1 MAVSFI
7 PPVIRNPWSVF
18 DALAAFAAR
27 FFAAAEATD
36 EVHRHVLTNLVV
48 EAVDES
54 ALTVHGYLQIVATAR
69 GGDSRLVRMTTVTD
83 HVVRVGEE
91 WKIARRTVSR
101 DDAPRA
107 SEQA

>member
-7 PPVIRNPWSVF
+7 PPVIRNPWSVSTTLRLLL
-18 DALAAFAAR
+18 LASSLR
-27 FFAAAEATD
+27 RKLPTRCIATF
-36 EVHRHVLTNLVV
+36 LTNLVV

>member
-1 MAVSFI
+1 MVG
-7 PPVIRNPWSVF
+7 F